1 MDLANLKPK
10 SEVTEILLK
19 HPNTLEPLPNEDGSE
34 MSVTVALPHSKKYKV
49 AMHDQTNRRIATT
62 QKKGGINYTAED
74 LERDSIELLAKITES
89 WDITYNNEKPKL
101 TVAKAKE
108 VYSEIFWLRDQI
120 EEALTESLDFTKA

>member
-34 MSVTVALPHSKKYKV
+34 MSVTVALPHSKKYKS

-62 QKKGGINYTAED
+62 QKKGGRTYTAED
-74 LERDSIELLAKITES
+74 LEKDSIELLAKITES
-89 WDITYNNEKPKL
+89 WDITYNN
-101 TVAKAKE
+101 E

>member
-49 AMHDQTNRRIATT
+49 AMHDQQNRRINAV
-62 QKKGGINYTAED
+62 QKKGSMNYTAED
-74 LERDSIELLAKITES
+74 LERDSIELLAKITEN

-108 VYSEIFWLRDQI
+108 VYSEVFWLRDQI

>member
-34 MSVTVALPHSKKYKV
+34 MSVTVALPHSKRYKV
-49 AMHDQTNRRIATT
+49 AMHDQQNRRINAV
-62 QKKGGINYTAED
+62 QKKGSMNYTAED
-74 LERDSIELLAKITES
+74 LERDSIELLAKITEN

-108 VYSEIFWLRDQI
+108 VYSEVFWLRDQI